1 MADAGRRLGVIGW
14 PVAHSLSPRF
24 QNAGL
29 AAAGLSDWRYQH
41 LPLPPELFDEAV
53 RGLPGIGFRGANVTL
68 PHKQGALAV
77 ADGASARA
85 REIGAANTLLF
96 EPDRGVWADNTD
108 APGLI
113 ASLPWPVAGRSAL
126 VLGAGG
132 AARAAVWALR
142 DAGAAD
148 VRLWNRIG
156 SRAEQLGA
164 ELGATAVSVA
174 EPADLLV
181 HCTSLG
187 LRGEPGLEGLPLSEE
202 DLRAYEVVVDFVYRP
217 GGTALIGAA
226 RRMGLAAVDGLE
238 LLLAQ
243 GALSFK
249 LFTGAPA
256 PMAEMR
262 AALQPG

>member
-1 MADAGRRLGVIGW
+1 VIGW

-29 AAAGLSDWRYQH
+29 AEAGLSDWRYQR
-41 LPLPPELFDEAV
+41 LPLPPDLFDEAV
-53 RGLPGIGFRGANVTL
+53 RALPGIGFRGVNVTL
-68 PHKQGALAV
+68 PHKARALAV
-77 ADGASARA
+77 ADGSSARA
-85 REIGAANTLLF
+85 RGIGAANILLF

-132 AARAAVWALR
+132 VARAAVWALR

-148 VRLWNRIG
+148 VRVWNRTV
-156 SRAEQLGA
+156 SRAARLAA
-164 ELGATAVSVA
+164 ELGATAVREA

-187 LRGEPGLEGLPLSEE
+187 LHGEPGLRGEPGHEGLPLGEP
-202 DLRAYEVVVDFVYRP
+202 DLRAYEAVVDFVYRP
-217 GGTALIGAA
+217 FGTALIQAA
-226 RRMGLAAVDGLE
+226 RQMGIPTVDGLE

-243 GALSFK
+243 GALSFE

-256 PMAEMR
+256 PVAEMR
-262 AALQPG
+262 AALRST